1 MKAALEAELNSAED
15 KFKTLQAEFQAAKE
29 AMDSSMQEANKT
41 LQEREQQLE
50 EQIKALKQMH
60 TQDLEEHRAQSQ
72 AENQSL
78 IKAHQNKL
86 EELAADAQKQDQ
98 QLRELQDSL
107 AEAVKAGEEALE
119 AKQTVIEEMK
129 STKKL
134 YTSLCQESDEHKQEK
149 DSLAAEVES
158 MSSKCL
164 EMEATLEEQKQALG
178 RISQELEQEKSRL
191 TSQVESLSS
200 EGESMSAKNLA
211 LEAALEEQKQ
221 ALSKASVE
229 LQQEKSRLKSQIE
242 TISSKNLALETTLEE
257 QKQELSKVSVEL
269 KQELWEKA
277 RLETTRNELRE
288 KVSEMARKVGEAEQ
302 KLDQAR
308 DNNRTLEMEYR
319 TVQDELEYQ
328 LSKARNDLAVKT
340 SENMLNEEYKRK
352 FRELR
357 AQFADLGPA
366 ITERQQQGF
375 HERELKRTM
384 ELEKAREEL
393 VRSQTRTVQLE
404 ANVALAQEMNEQLLN
419 ESKASTLK
427 IAEEMEKRL
436 RDVEVQRQIA
446 EREVEQALETVQQ
459 KTAQLQQLEEQAVHN
474 KERMGALEEELSEER
489 VKVERLEATLLEGKA
504 LLEEQEANEKELL
517 IQETKRKLKEEQLLA
532 QRQLL
537 IKMKEE
543 QQTLVQ
549 QQVERRDKTRALF
562 EGLATENGK
571 LMEQVRDLGLVNEN
585 IMKHQNPKQKL
596 QYHVKIKQENN
607 ELRIENQR
615 LMFRAIELEE
625 KLGNKENVESL
636 RKQVWE
642 MHGESPYQSSM
653 DLGLDSSA
661 EATSARMEMVKG
673 LNEEMPIVRS
683 DSGSPTPSSETSVS
697 SISGPSAPRKIAE
710 GVSSHPVAAR
720 RDHPPTA
727 AMSQKRKAAP
737 NDPPS
742 VVSQTFSRKRQA
754 GSVPPQSVTSSE
766 TRSKTGPFSAV
777 AATSVSSAASG
788 DTTAEAPLGPRARAK
803 AAADAALAA
812 SKFTRAQSAKPAS
825 RPTSNPSHPISRVS
839 RTPNQRA
846 PSAPPSSSRAVGH
859 DDHLRG
865 PRSGG
870 AVTKPRMGTPGL
882 SSATKGPNN
891 AAVRRGMSA
900 DHPPIGSASA
910 QRALLREA
918 RLEAAKTPAITAISR
933 KGLADPSDS
942 QVNTRG
948 ASQEPSRSNLP
959 ASSVPSKPRPESPTA
974 PSTHS
979 TENVPVSTTD
989 SSD

>member
-1 MKAALEAELNSAED
+1 
-15 KFKTLQAEFQAAKE
+15 
-29 AMDSSMQEANKT
+29 
-41 LQEREQQLE
+41 
-50 EQIKALKQMH
+50 
-60 TQDLEEHRAQSQ
+60 
-72 AENQSL
+72 
-78 IKAHQNKL
+78 
-86 EELAADAQKQDQ
+86 
-98 QLRELQDSL
+98 
-107 AEAVKAGEEALE
+107 
-119 AKQTVIEEMK
+119 
-129 STKKL
+129 
-134 YTSLCQESDEHKQEK
+134 
-149 DSLAAEVES
+149 
-158 MSSKCL
+158 
-164 EMEATLEEQKQALG
+164 
-178 RISQELEQEKSRL
+178 
-191 TSQVESLSS
+191 
-200 EGESMSAKNLA
+200 
-211 LEAALEEQKQ
+211 
-221 ALSKASVE
+221 
-229 LQQEKSRLKSQIE
+229 
-242 TISSKNLALETTLEE
+242 
-257 QKQELSKVSVEL
+257 
-269 KQELWEKA
+269 
-277 RLETTRNELRE
+277 
-288 KVSEMARKVGEAEQ
+288 
-302 KLDQAR
+302 
-308 DNNRTLEMEYR
+308 MEYR

-340 SENMLNEEYKRK
+340 NENMLNEEYKRK

-393 VRSQTRTVQLE
+393 VRAQTRTVQLE

-419 ESKASTLK
+419 ESKASTMK

-436 RDVEVQRQIA
+436 QDVEVQRQSA

-459 KTAQLQQLEEQAVHN
+459 KTAQLQQLEEQAIHN
-474 KERMGALEEELSEER
+474 KERMGALEDKLNEER
-489 VKVERLEATLLEGKA
+489 VKVKRLEATLLEGKA
-504 LLEEQEANEKELL
+504 LLEEQEASEKELL

-537 IKMKEE
+537 MKMKEE

-549 QQVERRDKTRALF
+549 QQVDRRDKTRALF

-661 EATSARMEMVKG
+661 EVSSTRMEMVKG

-683 DSGSPTPSSETSVS
+683 NSGSPTPSSETSAS
-697 SISGPSAPRKIAE
+697 SISGPSAPKKIAE
-710 GVSSHPVAAR
+710 EVSSRPVAAR
-720 RDHPPTA
+720 RDHTPV
-727 AMSQKRKAAP
+727 SHKRKAAP
-737 NDPPS
+737 NDPSS
-742 VVSQTFSRKRQA
+742 VVSQPFSRKRQA
-754 GSVPPQSVTSSE
+754 GSVPPQSASSSE
-766 TRSKTGPFSAV
+766 TRSKTGPFSTV
-777 AATSVSSAASG
+777 AATSLSSAASG
-788 DTTAEAPLGPRARAK
+788 DTAAEVPLGPRARAK

-812 SKFTRAQSAKPAS
+812 SKFTRAQSAKPTS
-825 RPTSNPSHPISRVS
+825 RPTSTPSHPISRVS
-839 RTPNQRA
+839 RAPNQRA
-846 PSAPPSSSRAVGH
+846 PSAPPSSSKAIGN

-865 PRSGG
+865 PRLGG
-870 AVTKPRMGTPGL
+870 AVTKPRIGTLGL
-882 SSATKGPNN
+882 SSTIKGPNN
-891 AAVRRGMSA
+891 AAIRRGVSV
-900 DHPPIGSASA
+900 DPPAIGSASA

-918 RLEAAKTPAITAISR
+918 RLEAAKAATIAATSK
-933 KGLADPSDS
+933 KGLTDPSDS

-959 ASSVPSKPRPESPTA
+959 ASSVPSKPRPESSTA